1 MESST
6 KPMKES
12 ITGRMN
18 TLKLK
23 EVVAAVFL
31 DEVSA
36 RDAIAE
42 LKIAGFRSEQ
52 VGACLSEE
60 GKQAHKALPTDM
72 DGKHSLVWRLR
83 HSFERDLHS
92 RGSDIF
98 GSEEAAGAEGQEWL
112 CTELDMKETLR
123 NWGVAEDTI
132 HLLNCEVTPSGVL
145 ILVHA
150 GSRRE
155 EAAVILERNR
165 GIIRTAMATQ
175 AAHGI
180 TKAAT

>member
-1 MESST
+1 
-6 KPMKES
+6 MKSITES
-12 ITGRMN
+12 ITGRMD

-23 EVVAAVFL
+23 EVVAGVFL

-60 GKQAHKALPTDM
+60 GKQAHKALPTDV

-83 HSFERDLHS
+83 HSFERDLHL
-92 RGSDIF
+92 RGAEMFSGED
-98 GSEEAAGAEGQEWL
+98 AAGAEGREWS

-132 HLLNCEVTPSGVL
+132 HLLNREVTPAGVL

-150 GSRRE
+150 GIRRE

-180 TKAAT
+180 TKTAT